1 MFFNNSIIVVLI
13 GACIQVKLCS
23 RAARRPINNI
33 ISLETCK
40 LMEYHDCC
48 VLIVFIY
55 ASMVCWQQG
64 GHIHL
69 KWECQKIFQNL
80 GSTFVTLIT
89 RYHVYIASIYPLL
102 GSISDQNYVRL
113 SLCID
118 QGMFS
123 EHLAL
128 LLNLWYRSY
137 HRYLCAF
144 N

>member
-64 GHIHL
+64 GHIHPMW
-69 KWECQKIFQNL
+69 KCQKIFQYL
-80 GSTFVTLIT
+80 GSTFVTIIT
-89 RYHVYIASIYPLL
+89 RFARSRVHCFYISINWELYA
-102 GSISDQNYVRL
+102 IL